1 MKINSQIFVLLIVCS
16 LISSMG
22 YAQSNKSVSVLS
34 KLERVPDYLR
44 NFSMSY
50 LSFFDGPGVFND
62 DQSVTPNAIGRP
74 SDDGLLLNNNVSLKY
89 FLNKDYALDFQ
100 MRTQWVTNNGVKTDD
115 FDPLRW
121 QSPRFGIS
129 TTFFKTENG
138 KLTGAF
144 NTDLPYF
151 FPKPFGGG
159 YIAEQRTTLLTPG
172 FFAKYTWAPT
182 TTRWSLFSLV
192 QPRYYIYKDRNVAE
206 PQYTRAGFSPRLKNE
221 LTLSFSPSANYAFTD
236 KFGFRLGTE
245 LIYKKLVAS
254 GWNPLNASQRGAD
267 PDSKAWRIQ
276 PMPLQTGLTY
286 LFSPMFELS
295 SFIQGFPIP
304 SQRVD
309 KAGRKASFEETV
321 SVGAWI
327 SGKLF

>member
-1 MKINSQIFVLLIVCS
+1 MKIIIQILTVILLSSFWS
-16 LISSMG
+16 LKG
-22 YAQSNKSVSVLS
+22 FAETNKSISILPS
-34 KLERVPDYLR
+34 LDKVPFYLR

-50 LSFFDGPGVFND
+50 ISFFDGPGIFTD

-74 SDDGLLLNNNVSLKY
+74 NDDGLLLNNNVSLKY
-89 FLNKDYALDFQ
+89 NLNKDYALDFQ

-129 TTFFKTENG
+129 TTFLKTENG

-151 FPKPFGGG
+151 FPEPFGGG
-159 YIAEQRTTLLTPG
+159 YIAKQRTTLLTPG
-172 FFAKYTWAPT
+172 FFAKYSWTPT
-182 TTRWSLFSLV
+182 NTRWSLFSLV
-192 QPRYYIYKDRNVAE
+192 QPRFFIYRNRDVAE

-245 LIYKKLVAS
+245 VIYKKLVAS
-254 GWNPLNASQRGAD
+254 GWNPLNASQRVAD
-267 PDSKAWRIQ
+267 SDSKAWRIQ
-276 PMPLQTGLTY
+276 PLPIQTGLTY
-286 LFSPMFELS
+286 IFSPMFELS

-309 KAGRKASFEETV
+309 KEGRKASFEETV
-321 SVGAWI
+321 SIGAWL